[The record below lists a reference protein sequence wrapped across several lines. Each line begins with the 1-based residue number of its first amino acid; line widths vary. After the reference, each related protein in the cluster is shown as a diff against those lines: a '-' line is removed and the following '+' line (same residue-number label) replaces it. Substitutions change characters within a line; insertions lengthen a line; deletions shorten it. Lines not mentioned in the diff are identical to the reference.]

1 MKTRKNYNDYKFNA
15 LTGEAIR
22 SAIKEF
28 EIEQKHQKAVVENWA
43 GKGKKAEV
51 EKLNEITNKI
61 QVTIEKLN
69 DCPPAPR
76 DFSEVKCLLLMHVN
90 NTIKNAE
97 DTIADF
103 KGCIIIDPL
112 NAIEWTTGSVA
123 QAVVQL
129 KEAKQWRGI
138 FEKGTNFEEMF
149 AWADERLEQAN
160 DNIINTAGRW
170 TRSSTNPVANA
181 IENYKNAAY
190 ASFYSGCS
198 SVALMW
204 YDWMIEYEMAV
215 KAYEE
220 VNK

>member
-1 MKTRKNYNDYKFNA
+1 MKTRKNYGDYKFNA

-28 EIEQKHQKAVVENWA
+28 EIEQKHQKAVVENWS
-43 GKGKKAEV
+43 GKGKKAEQ
-51 EKLNEITNKI
+51 EKLDAITNKMQI
-61 QVTIEKLN
+61 AREKLN

-76 DFSEVKCLLLMHVN
+76 DFGEVKCLLIMHVN
-90 NTIKNAE
+90 DTIKDAE

-103 KGCIIIDPL
+103 KGRVITDPL
-112 NAIEWTTGSVA
+112 IAIEWHTENIA
-123 QAVVQL
+123 EAVVQL
-129 KEAKQWRGI
+129 KEATYWRGI
-138 FEKGTNFEEMF
+138 FEKGVNFEEMF

-160 DNIINTAGRW
+160 DNIISTAGRGA
-170 TRSSTNPVANA
+170 RSSTNPVANA

-198 SVALMW
+198 SVALTW
-204 YDWMIEYEMAV
+204 YYWMIEYEMAV